1 MVIKN
6 NQITVHKCIFE
17 EQARKV
23 KDAIKDITQK
33 DSLSAGDTQAIRK
46 LSEVYDVLSNPVQE
60 TNIEKAQTSE
70 RYSKQEP
77 KCPF

>member
-1 MVIKN
+1 MKN

-23 KDAIKDITQK
+23 KDAIRDITQK

-60 TNIEKAQTSE
+60 SCGLYQAVDRNVHYEVSQ
-70 RYSKQEP
+70 
-77 KCPF
+77 